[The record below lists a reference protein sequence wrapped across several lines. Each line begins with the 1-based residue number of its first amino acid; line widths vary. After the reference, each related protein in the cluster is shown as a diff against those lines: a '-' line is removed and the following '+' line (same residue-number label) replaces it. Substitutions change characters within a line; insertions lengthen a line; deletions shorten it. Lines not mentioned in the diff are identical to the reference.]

1 MAKITVGCDGFDPVT
16 DSIYDQNIPQS
27 VSVDRK
33 ISILLLRFAPG
44 RAGRWPGAF
53 AYLRLFRFS
62 QLGTELAGIFD
73 QSLGICSY
81 LKA

>member
-44 RAGRWPGAF
+44 RAGRGGQVR
-53 AYLRLFRFS
+53 LR
-62 QLGTELAGIFD
+62 T
-73 QSLGICSY
+73 
-81 LKA
+81 